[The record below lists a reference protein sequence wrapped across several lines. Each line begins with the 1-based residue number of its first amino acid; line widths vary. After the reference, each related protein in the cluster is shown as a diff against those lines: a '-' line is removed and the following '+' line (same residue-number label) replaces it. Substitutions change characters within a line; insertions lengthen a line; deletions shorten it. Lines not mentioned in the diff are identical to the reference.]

1 MSFRTVALNYRSE
14 RPGVPCEIDS
24 MFVGVPEL
32 LVGTLLNEDQG
43 PDRGFFLSRTVNQ
56 FQPFSYK

>member
-24 MFVGVPEL
+24 MFVGAPEL
-32 LVGTLLNEDQG
+32 LVGTLLNKDQG
-43 PDRGFFLSRTVNQ
+43 SDRGFLISRTANQ
-56 FQPFSYK
+56 S